1 MGWDGWKGWDGGV
14 IQLAGCA
21 KLLAGWDGSDG
32 WSQPG
37 YHSNPRVGSGSSS
50 LSACT
55 CVESRTRPRRTRTPT
70 LRMRL
75 ALSFIVYVADCFG
88 SVTSVTRGLL
98 CLGSGF
104 FLCLGSGCVARVS
117 SFSDALALALAPL
130 ILGRA
135 YAHRVR
141 DGDVGD
147 DPASEIEPWASP
159 RPPPHHCQKQALM
172 HQLGL
177 FYSQRFSADFSRLS
191 SPP

>member
-1 MGWDGWKGWDGGV
+1 MGWDGWKGWDGGI

-88 SVTSVTRGLL
+88 SVTSVYRRL
-98 CLGSGF
+98 
-104 FLCLGSGCVARVS
+104 LCLGSGCVARVS
-117 SFSDALALALAPL
+117 SFSDALALSRAPL

-135 YAHRVR
+135 AAHRVG
-141 DGDVGD
+141 DGHAPG
-147 DPASEIEPWASP
+147 PCNFAIRLHLPTSP
-159 RPPPHHCQKQALM
+159 GKRSHALDATRSFLLSRFPLHPRQAW
-172 HQLGL
+172 
-177 FYSQRFSADFSRLS
+177 
-191 SPP
+191 